1 MKLKPPATPK
11 IPAEIKS
18 LASTFV
24 NPGLQVPRDKLS
36 MDWSEDIPEV
46 QSSPTPCAPPAGG
59 NVLLP
64 YALLHNRDAKG
75 KRRTDLIDSGPSLL
89 NYSGNQPLM
98 PSSWDGAY
106 HTLSVF
112 ETEESCEVDA
122 SNMAKLISRIVEYI
136 KNNLADKKLP
146 AREFEYIAK
155 GFWDL
160 IIAIYSSRWDLL
172 PIKDGKNFRALVGE
186 KILNNYVK
194 HGLLNQSKA
203 KEALSSMPAIA
214 MNPSIPTTPPF
225 SKTTGPN
232 KKKATKPMIT
242 KKSYAQ
248 ASKVNISSSIEDVI
262 RVKEAFP
269 SLSADEVGKMLK
281 AKNSSGGLKKPKINM
296 TTKEQSRR
304 EVIIPIAKT
313 NAELII
319 NSAHIHISNV
329 NKCLKNS
336 KSDTFADFIQS
347 NVNGII
353 ITTNKPT
360 SDLDLSTIEKYLKN
374 VQNVNPDSIES
385 PCLPKSKSYMKIVG
399 LPYLSKLGVMF
410 PDIIEGVLK
419 NLYLFKDTILALKPR
434 VIKASPKSDKAV
446 VWVDIWNSQ
455 SGSCAKNIINR

>member
-59 NVLLP
+59 NMLLP
-64 YALLHNRDAKG
+64 YALLHNRGAKG

-112 ETEESCEVDA
+112 GTEESCEVDA

-186 KILNNYVK
+186 KILNNYIK

-242 KKSYAQ
+242 KKSYA
-248 ASKVNISSSIEDVI
+248 
-262 RVKEAFP
+262 
-269 SLSADEVGKMLK
+269 
-281 AKNSSGGLKKPKINM
+281 
-296 TTKEQSRR
+296 
-304 EVIIPIAKT
+304 
-313 NAELII
+313 
-319 NSAHIHISNV
+319 
-329 NKCLKNS
+329 
-336 KSDTFADFIQS
+336 
-347 NVNGII
+347 
-353 ITTNKPT
+353 
-360 SDLDLSTIEKYLKN
+360 
-374 VQNVNPDSIES
+374 
-385 PCLPKSKSYMKIVG
+385 
-399 LPYLSKLGVMF
+399 
-410 PDIIEGVLK
+410 
-419 NLYLFKDTILALKPR
+419 
-434 VIKASPKSDKAV
+434 
-446 VWVDIWNSQ
+446 
-455 SGSCAKNIINR
+455 